1 MNQLEERRYYEE
13 DDEIDL
19 MELLHTI
26 LKHKYVVI
34 VSTILITLAS
44 LIGGQIYNKK
54 KENIESKIIL
64 NQDNNVDISKASKNF
79 KINNFTLEKVLDQ
92 ASTYKVVTSKENRS
106 LLENELLEIKS
117 MYERKLIESNTIGLY
132 SGEKRKEA
140 LKKYIDTTLTL
151 IKDKDTETL
160 LMTVKDKILLSER
173 ESLEEISERV
183 KSINSDLEFYKDIV
197 LNYKLQNKELTFA
210 INQNTIKFLA
220 ETLNSEDISYLHYR
234 ELLDTYIGLKTELN
248 LLEFKIKNYS
258 KISKDELDINREIER
273 VNTIITELNNFKEE
287 YIRENIDILLEISPI
302 QNVFSGKPLILF
314 LAVGIVL
321 GGMLGIFL
329 AFTKEFIKNYQER
342 YSK

>member
-258 KISKDELDINREIER
+258 KISKEELDINREIER

>member
-1 MNQLEERRYYEE
+1 MNQIQEKRYYEE

-160 LMTVKDKILLSER
+160 LMTVKDRILLSER

-183 KSINSDLEFYKDIV
+183 KSINSDLEFYKDII

-258 KISKDELDINREIER
+258 KISKEELDINREIER
-273 VNTIITELNNFKEE
+273 VNTIITELNNSKEE

-302 QNVFSGKPLILF
+302 QNIFSGKPLILF

>member
-160 LMTVKDKILLSER
+160 LMTVKDRILLSER

-258 KISKDELDINREIER
+258 KISKEELDINREIER